1 MMKQILIA
9 TLLSVGFASANA
21 NVIFFDDFDN
31 EVPDEVVQTGSDTD
45 YDSFTNWTVSDGTV
59 DLVANGDWNLTCA
72 GNTGKCVDLDGSI
85 NNAGIFTSTLFTLS
99 AGNYVLSFDVSG
111 NQRNS
116 PSDSMAI
123 ELGGFV
129 TESVTLAATA
139 PWQTLT
145 YFFTV
150 SADSTNDI
158 SFNHAGGDNIG
169 IMLDNV
175 SVTDVNA
182 PSTVALLGLGLFGL
196 AMRRRKQSKRSNP

>member
-1 MMKQILIA
+1 MKKLITA
-9 TLLSVGFASANA
+9 ALLSLGMASANA
-21 NVIFFDDFDN
+21 SVIFSDNFDN
-31 EVPDEVVQTGSDTD
+31 EMPAVFQQSGSVTN
-45 YDSFTNWTVSDGTV
+45 YTSFANWTVTDGTV
-59 DLVANGDWNLTCA
+59 DLVANGDFNLTCA
-72 GNTGKCVDLDGSI
+72 GNTGKCVDLDGSSR
-85 NNAGIFTSTLFTLS
+85 NAGIFTSTSFTLN
-99 AGNYVLSFDVSG
+99 AGNYVLSFDISG

-123 ELGGFV
+123 QLGGFV
-129 TESVTLAATA
+129 SDSVTLSATA

-150 SADSTNDI
+150 SADSTDSI

-182 PSTVALLGLGLFGL
+182 PGTVALLGLGLFGL
-196 AMRRRKQSKRSNP
+196 AMRRRK

>member
-1 MMKQILIA
+1 
-9 TLLSVGFASANA
+9 
-21 NVIFFDDFDN
+21 
-31 EVPDEVVQTGSDTD
+31 
-45 YDSFTNWTVSDGTV
+45 
-59 DLVANGDWNLTCA
+59 
-72 GNTGKCVDLDGSI
+72 
-85 NNAGIFTSTLFTLS
+85 
-99 AGNYVLSFDVSG
+99 
-111 NQRNS
+111 
-116 PSDSMAI
+116 MAI

-129 TESVTLAATA
+129 SESVTLAATV

-150 SADSTNDI
+150 SADSTNAI

-196 AMRRRKQSKRSNP
+196 AMRRRK